1 MTPLFRRQPYN
12 GWPANQRYA
21 LGFSL
26 MKFHQF
32 RALVAMADTGSIRAA
47 ARALGISPAAA
58 TKAVRELEAEQQIA
72 LVTRNASGIAFT
84 EAGQALLVHA
94 RAIVHQLSRAQDE
107 LDARRGRGGGKLAI
121 GVTPWLAL
129 SFLPDAVTLFR
140 ARMPDM
146 HLEFYEGLLNIVM
159 PRLRDGSLDFSL
171 GKPGP
176 ASLHTE
182 FTQTPI
188 FATESAVVVRKGHP
202 LEETHSLRDLQD
214 CEWLLNWDPA
224 SKEMIADDVF
234 RRHGLPLPRTVH
246 LAHSFIVAMGL
257 IMHTDMASIFP
268 WPLVETRIAR
278 ENLRALSLQEEV
290 DRTVVSVV
298 ARRGVPL
305 SAAAECFLDCLKTAI
320 RSGEASQDPERR
332 RLYHSIELLI

>member
-1 MTPLFRRQPYN
+1 
-12 GWPANQRYA
+12 
-21 LGFSL
+21 

-72 LVTRNASGIAFT
+72 LVTRHANGIAFT

-94 RAIVHQLSRAQDE
+94 RAIVHQMSRAQDE
-107 LDARRGRGGGKLAI
+107 LDARRGHAGGKLSI

-129 SFLPDAVTLFR
+129 SFLPDAVTRFR
-140 ARMPDM
+140 GRMPEM
-146 HLEFYEGLLNIVM
+146 QLEFYEGLLNIVM
-159 PRLRDGSLDFSL
+159 PRLRDGTLDFSL

-176 ASLHTE
+176 PSLHAE

-202 LEETHSLRDLQD
+202 LEKAHSLQELQA

-224 SKEMIADDVF
+224 SKEMVTDDIF
-234 RRHGLPLPRTVH
+234 RRHGLPLPRAVH
-246 LAHSFIVAMGL
+246 LAHSFVVAIGL
-257 IMHTDMASIFP
+257 IMSTDMASIFP
-268 WPLVETRIAR
+268 WPLVETRFAR
-278 ENLRALSLQEEV
+278 ENLRALALQEEV

-305 SAAAECFLDCLKTAI
+305 SAAAECFLVCLKEAI
-320 RSGEASQDPERR
+320 RAGEASSDPERR
-332 RLYHSIELLI
+332 RLYHSLELLI

>member
-1 MTPLFRRQPYN
+1 
-12 GWPANQRYA
+12 
-21 LGFSL
+21 

-72 LVTRNASGIAFT
+72 LVTRNANGIAFT
-84 EAGQALLVHA
+84 EAGRALLVHA
-94 RAIVHQLSRAQDE
+94 RAVVHQLARAQDE
-107 LDARRGRGGGKLAI
+107 LDARRGSGGGKLSI

-129 SFLPDAVTLFR
+129 SFLPDAVARFR
-140 ARMPDM
+140 ARMPGM
-146 HLEFYEGLLNIVM
+146 QLEFYEGLLNIVM
-159 PRLRDGSLDFSL
+159 PRLRDGTLDFSL
-171 GKPGP
+171 GKPGL
-176 ASLHTE
+176 ASLHAE
-182 FTQTPI
+182 FSQTPI
-188 FATESAVVVRKGHP
+188 FATESAVVVRKDHP
-202 LEETHSLRDLQD
+202 LEHAHSLVELQE

-224 SKEMIADDVF
+224 SKEMVTDDVF

-257 IMHTDMASIFP
+257 IMNTDMVSIFP
-268 WPLVETRIAR
+268 WPLVETRFAR
-278 ENLRALSLQEEV
+278 ENLRALTLQEEV

-305 SAAAECFLDCLKTAI
+305 SAAAECFLDCLKEAI
-320 RSGEASQDPERR
+320 RAGEASQDPERR
-332 RLYHSIELLI
+332 RLYHSLELLI

>member
-1 MTPLFRRQPYN
+1 
-12 GWPANQRYA
+12 
-21 LGFSL
+21 

-72 LVTRNASGIAFT
+72 LVTRNANGIAFT

-94 RAIVHQLSRAQDE
+94 RAIVHQMSRAQDE
-107 LDARRGRGGGKLAI
+107 LDARRGHGGGKLSI

-129 SFLPDAVTLFR
+129 SFLPDAVTRFR
-140 ARMPDM
+140 ERMPGM
-146 HLEFYEGLLNIVM
+146 QLEFYEGLLNIVM
-159 PRLRDGSLDFSL
+159 PRLRDGTLDFSL
-171 GKPGP
+171 GKPGL
-176 ASLHTE
+176 ASLHAE
-182 FTQTPI
+182 FSQTPI

-202 LEETHSLRDLQD
+202 LEHAQSLKELQD

-224 SKEMIADDVF
+224 SKEMITDDIF

-246 LAHSFIVAMGL
+246 LAHSFVVAMGL
-257 IMHTDMASIFP
+257 IMNTDMASIFP
-268 WPLVETRIAR
+268 WPLVETRFAR
-278 ENLRALSLQEEV
+278 DNLCALALQEEV

-305 SAAAECFLDCLKTAI
+305 SAASECFLACLKEAI
-320 RSGEASQDPERR
+320 HAGEASQDPERR
-332 RLYHSIELLI
+332 RLYHSLELLI

>member
-1 MTPLFRRQPYN
+1 
-12 GWPANQRYA
+12 
-21 LGFSL
+21 

-47 ARALGISPAAA
+47 ARQLGISPAAA

-72 LVTRNASGIAFT
+72 LVTRNANGIAFT

-94 RAIVHQLSRAQDE
+94 RLVVHQMSRAQDE

-140 ARMPDM
+140 ERMPGM
-146 HLEFYEGLLNIVM
+146 QLEFYEGLLNIVM

-176 ASLHTE
+176 ASLHAE

-188 FATESAVVVRKGHP
+188 FATESAVVVRKDHP
-202 LEETHSLRDLQD
+202 LSHAQSLNELQD

-224 SKEMIADDVF
+224 SKEMVADDVF
-234 RRHGLPLPRTVH
+234 LRHGLPMPKSVH
-246 LAHSFIVAMGL
+246 LAHSFVVAMGL
-257 IMHTDMASIFP
+257 IMNTDMVSIFP
-268 WPLVETRIAR
+268 WPLVETRFAR
-278 ENLRALSLQEEV
+278 DNLRALALHEEV

-305 SAAAECFLDCLKTAI
+305 SAAAECFLECLKEAI
-320 RSGEASQDPERR
+320 HAGEASTNPDRR
-332 RLYHSIELLI
+332 RLYHTLELLI

>member
-1 MTPLFRRQPYN
+1 
-12 GWPANQRYA
+12 
-21 LGFSL
+21 

-32 RALVAMADTGSIRAA
+32 RTLVAMADTGSIRAA

-72 LVTRNASGIAFT
+72 LVTRNANGIAFT

-94 RAIVHQLSRAQDE
+94 RAIVHQMSRAQDE
-107 LDARRGRGGGKLAI
+107 LDARRGHGGGKLSI

-129 SFLPDAVTLFR
+129 SFLPDAVTRFR
-140 ARMPDM
+140 ERMPGM
-146 HLEFYEGLLNIVM
+146 QLEFYEGLLNIVM
-159 PRLRDGSLDFSL
+159 PRLRDGTLDFSL
-171 GKPGP
+171 GKPGL
-176 ASLHTE
+176 ASLHAE

-188 FATESAVVVRKGHP
+188 FATESAVVVRRGHP
-202 LEETHSLRDLQD
+202 LEHAHSLVELQD

-224 SKEMIADDVF
+224 SKEMITDDVF

-246 LAHSFIVAMGL
+246 LAHSFVVAMGL
-257 IMHTDMASIFP
+257 IMNTDMASIFP
-268 WPLVETRIAR
+268 WPLVETRFAR
-278 ENLRALSLQEEV
+278 ENLRALTLQEEV

-305 SAAAECFLDCLKTAI
+305 SAAAECFLACLKEAI
-320 RSGEASQDPERR
+320 RAGEASQDPERR
-332 RLYHSIELLI
+332 RLYHSLELLI

>member
-1 MTPLFRRQPYN
+1 
-12 GWPANQRYA
+12 
-21 LGFSL
+21 

-47 ARALGISPAAA
+47 ARQLGISPAAA

-72 LVTRNASGIAFT
+72 LVTRNANGIAFT

-94 RAIVHQLSRAQDE
+94 RLVVHQMSRAQDE

-140 ARMPDM
+140 ERMPGM
-146 HLEFYEGLLNIVM
+146 QLEFYEGLLNIVM

-176 ASLHTE
+176 ASLHAE

-188 FATESAVVVRKGHP
+188 FATESAVVVRKDHP
-202 LEETHSLRDLQD
+202 LSHAQSLNELQD

-224 SKEMIADDVF
+224 SKEMVADDVF
-234 RRHGLPLPRTVH
+234 LRHGLPMPKSVH
-246 LAHSFIVAMGL
+246 LAHSFVVAMGL
-257 IMHTDMASIFP
+257 IMNTDMVSTFP
-268 WPLVETRIAR
+268 WPLVETRFAR
-278 ENLRALSLQEEV
+278 DNLRALALQEEV

-305 SAAAECFLDCLKTAI
+305 SAAAECFLACLKEAI
-320 RSGEASQDPERR
+320 RAGEASQDPERR
-332 RLYHSIELLI
+332 RLYHTLELLI

>member
-1 MTPLFRRQPYN
+1 
-12 GWPANQRYA
+12 
-21 LGFSL
+21 

-47 ARALGISPAAA
+47 ARQLGISPAAA

-72 LVTRNASGIAFT
+72 LVTRNANGIAFT

-94 RAIVHQLSRAQDE
+94 RLVVHQMSRAQDE

-140 ARMPDM
+140 ERMPGM
-146 HLEFYEGLLNIVM
+146 QLEFYEGLLNIVM

-176 ASLHTE
+176 ASLHAE

-188 FATESAVVVRKGHP
+188 FATESAVVVRKDHP
-202 LEETHSLRDLQD
+202 LSHAHSLNELQD

-224 SKEMIADDVF
+224 SKEMVADDVF
-234 RRHGLPLPRTVH
+234 LRHGLPMPRSVH
-246 LAHSFIVAMGL
+246 LAHSFVVAMGL
-257 IMHTDMASIFP
+257 IMNTDMVSIFP
-268 WPLVETRIAR
+268 WPLVETRFAR
-278 ENLRALSLQEEV
+278 DNLRALALHEEV

-305 SAAAECFLDCLKTAI
+305 SAAAECFLECLKEAI
-320 RSGEASQDPERR
+320 HAGEASTNPDRR
-332 RLYHSIELLI
+332 RLYHTLELLI

>member
-1 MTPLFRRQPYN
+1 
-12 GWPANQRYA
+12 
-21 LGFSL
+21 

-72 LVTRNASGIAFT
+72 LVTRNANGIAFT

-94 RAIVHQLSRAQDE
+94 RAVVHQLARAQDE
-107 LDARRGRGGGKLAI
+107 LDARRGSGGGKLSI

-129 SFLPDAVTLFR
+129 SFLPDAVTRFR
-140 ARMPDM
+140 ARMPGM
-146 HLEFYEGLLNIVM
+146 QLEFYEGLLNIVM
-159 PRLRDGSLDFSL
+159 PRLRDGTLDFSL
-171 GKPGP
+171 GKPGL
-176 ASLHTE
+176 ASLHAE
-182 FTQTPI
+182 FSQTPI

-202 LEETHSLRDLQD
+202 LELAHSLKALQD

-224 SKEMIADDVF
+224 SKEMVTDDVF

-257 IMHTDMASIFP
+257 IMNTDMVSIFP
-268 WPLVETRIAR
+268 WPLVETRFAR
-278 ENLRALSLQEEV
+278 ENLRALTLQEEV

-305 SAAAECFLDCLKTAI
+305 SAAAECFLDCLKDAI
-320 RSGEASQDPERR
+320 RAGEASQDPERR
-332 RLYHSIELLI
+332 RLYHSLELLI

>member
-1 MTPLFRRQPYN
+1 
-12 GWPANQRYA
+12 
-21 LGFSL
+21 

-47 ARALGISPAAA
+47 SRQLGISPAAA

-72 LVTRNASGIAFT
+72 LVTRNANGIAFT

-94 RAIVHQLSRAQDE
+94 RLIVQQMSRAQDE
-107 LDARRGRGGGKLAI
+107 LDARRGRAGGKLSI

-140 ARMPDM
+140 QRMPGM
-146 HLEFYEGLLNIVM
+146 QLEFYEGLLNIVM

-176 ASLHTE
+176 ASLHAE
-182 FTQTPI
+182 FVQTPI
-188 FATESAVVVRKGHP
+188 FATESAVVVRKDHP
-202 LEETHSLRDLQD
+202 RAGVQSLAELQD
-214 CEWLLNWDPA
+214 CEWLLNWDPG
-224 SKEMIADDVF
+224 SKDMIADDVF
-234 RRHGLPLPRTVH
+234 RRHGLPLPQTVH

-257 IMHTDMASIFP
+257 IMNTDMVSIFP
-268 WPLVETRIAR
+268 WPLVETRFAR
-278 ENLRALSLQEEV
+278 ENLRALVLREEV

-305 SAAAECFLDCLKTAI
+305 PAAAECFLDCLKEAI
-320 RSGEASQDPERR
+320 RSGEASRDPERR
-332 RLYHSIELLI
+332 RLYHSLELLI

>member
-1 MTPLFRRQPYN
+1 
-12 GWPANQRYA
+12 
-21 LGFSL
+21 

-72 LVTRNASGIAFT
+72 LVTRNANGIAFT

-94 RAIVHQLSRAQDE
+94 RAIVHQMSRAQDE
-107 LDARRGRGGGKLAI
+107 LDARRGHGGGKLSI

-129 SFLPDAVTLFR
+129 SFLPDAVTRFR
-140 ARMPDM
+140 ERMPEM
-146 HLEFYEGLLNIVM
+146 QLEFYEGLLNIVM
-159 PRLRDGSLDFSL
+159 PRLRDGTLDFSL

-176 ASLHTE
+176 ASLHAE

-202 LEETHSLRDLQD
+202 LEGAHSLRELQA

-224 SKEMIADDVF
+224 SKEMVTDDIF
-234 RRHGLPLPRTVH
+234 RRHGLPLPRSVH
-246 LAHSFIVAMGL
+246 LAHSFVVAIGL
-257 IMHTDMASIFP
+257 IMSTDMASIFP
-268 WPLVETRIAR
+268 WPLVETRFAR
-278 ENLRALSLQEEV
+278 DNLRALALQEAV
-290 DRTVVSVV
+290 DRTMVSVV

-305 SAAAECFLDCLKTAI
+305 SAAAECFLVCLKEAI
-320 RSGEASQDPERR
+320 RAGEASSDPERR
-332 RLYHSIELLI
+332 RLYHSLELLI

>member
-1 MTPLFRRQPYN
+1 
-12 GWPANQRYA
+12 
-21 LGFSL
+21 

-72 LVTRNASGIAFT
+72 LVTRNANGIAFT

-94 RAIVHQLSRAQDE
+94 RAIVHQMSRAQDE
-107 LDARRGRGGGKLAI
+107 LDARRGHGGGKLSI

-129 SFLPDAVTLFR
+129 SFLPDAVTRFR
-140 ARMPDM
+140 ERMPGM
-146 HLEFYEGLLNIVM
+146 QLEFYEGLLNIVM
-159 PRLRDGSLDFSL
+159 PRLRDGTLDFSL
-171 GKPGP
+171 GKPGL
-176 ASLHTE
+176 ASLHAE

-188 FATESAVVVRKGHP
+188 FATESAVVVRRGHP
-202 LEETHSLRDLQD
+202 LEQAHSLVELQD

-224 SKEMIADDVF
+224 SKEMITDDVF

-246 LAHSFIVAMGL
+246 LAHSFVVAMGL
-257 IMHTDMASIFP
+257 IMNTDMASIFP
-268 WPLVETRIAR
+268 WPLVETRFAR
-278 ENLRALSLQEEV
+278 ENLRALTLQEEV

-305 SAAAECFLDCLKTAI
+305 SAAAECFLTCLKDAI
-320 RSGEASQDPERR
+320 RAGEASQDPERR
-332 RLYHSIELLI
+332 RLYHSLELLI

>member
-1 MTPLFRRQPYN
+1 
-12 GWPANQRYA
+12 
-21 LGFSL
+21 

-72 LVTRNASGIAFT
+72 LVTRNANGIAFT

-94 RAIVHQLSRAQDE
+94 RAIVHQMSRAQDE
-107 LDARRGRGGGKLAI
+107 LDARRGRGGGKLSI

-129 SFLPDAVTLFR
+129 SFLPDAVTRFR
-140 ARMPDM
+140 ERMPGM
-146 HLEFYEGLLNIVM
+146 QLEFYEGLLNIVM
-159 PRLRDGSLDFSL
+159 PRLRDGTLDFSL
-171 GKPGP
+171 GKPGL
-176 ASLHTE
+176 ASLHAE

-202 LEETHSLRDLQD
+202 LEHAQTLEELQD

-224 SKEMIADDVF
+224 SKEMITDDIF

-246 LAHSFIVAMGL
+246 LAHSFVVAMGL
-257 IMHTDMASIFP
+257 IMNTDMASIFP
-268 WPLVETRIAR
+268 WPLVETRFAR

-305 SAAAECFLDCLKTAI
+305 SAAAECFLACLKEAI
-320 RSGEASQDPERR
+320 RAGEASQDPERR
-332 RLYHSIELLI
+332 RLYHSLELLI

>member
-1 MTPLFRRQPYN
+1 
-12 GWPANQRYA
+12 
-21 LGFSL
+21 

-72 LVTRNASGIAFT
+72 LVTRNANGIAFT

-94 RAIVHQLSRAQDE
+94 RLVVHQMSRAQDE
-107 LDARRGRGGGKLAI
+107 LDARRGRGVGKLAI

-129 SFLPDAVTLFR
+129 SFLPDAVILFR
-140 ARMPDM
+140 ERMPGM
-146 HLEFYEGLLNIVM
+146 QLEFYEGLLNIVM

-176 ASLHTE
+176 ASLHAE

-188 FATESAVVVRKGHP
+188 FATESAVVVRKDHP
-202 LEETHSLRDLQD
+202 LSHAQSLKELQD

-224 SKEMIADDVF
+224 SKEMVADDVF
-234 RRHGLPLPRTVH
+234 LRHGLPMPKSMH
-246 LAHSFIVAMGL
+246 LAHSFVVAMGL
-257 IMHTDMASIFP
+257 IMNTDMVSIFP
-268 WPLVETRIAR
+268 WPLVETRFAR
-278 ENLRALSLQEEV
+278 DNLRALALQEEV

-305 SAAAECFLDCLKTAI
+305 SAAAECFLECLKEAI
-320 RSGEASQDPERR
+320 HAGEASPNPERR
-332 RLYHSIELLI
+332 RLFHSLELLI

>member
-1 MTPLFRRQPYN
+1 
-12 GWPANQRYA
+12 
-21 LGFSL
+21 

-72 LVTRNASGIAFT
+72 LVTRNANGIAFT
-84 EAGQALLVHA
+84 DAGQALLVHA
-94 RAIVHQLSRAQDE
+94 RAIVHQMSRAQDE
-107 LDARRGRGGGKLAI
+107 LDARRGHGGGKLSI

-129 SFLPDAVTLFR
+129 SFLPDAVTRFR
-140 ARMPDM
+140 ERMPGM
-146 HLEFYEGLLNIVM
+146 QLEFYEGLLNIVM
-159 PRLRDGSLDFSL
+159 PRLRDGTLDFSL
-171 GKPGP
+171 GKPGL
-176 ASLHTE
+176 ASLHAE
-182 FTQTPI
+182 FAQTPI

-202 LEETHSLRDLQD
+202 LEHAQTLKDLQD

-224 SKEMIADDVF
+224 SKEMVTDDIF

-246 LAHSFIVAMGL
+246 LAHSFVVAMGL
-257 IMHTDMASIFP
+257 IMNTDMASIFP
-268 WPLVETRIAR
+268 WPLVETRFAR
-278 ENLRALSLQEEV
+278 DNLRALALQEEV

-305 SAAAECFLDCLKTAI
+305 SAAAECFLACLKEAI
-320 RSGEASQDPERR
+320 RAGEASQDPERR
-332 RLYHSIELLI
+332 RLYHSLELLI

>member
-1 MTPLFRRQPYN
+1 
-12 GWPANQRYA
+12 
-21 LGFSL
+21 

-72 LVTRNASGIAFT
+72 LVTRNANGIAFT

-94 RAIVHQLSRAQDE
+94 RLVVHQMSRAQDE

-140 ARMPDM
+140 ERMPGM
-146 HLEFYEGLLNIVM
+146 QLEFYEGLLNIVM

-188 FATESAVVVRKGHP
+188 FATESAVVVRKDHP
-202 LEETHSLRDLQD
+202 LSHAQSLNELQD

-224 SKEMIADDVF
+224 SKEMVADDVF
-234 RRHGLPLPRTVH
+234 LRHGLPMPKSVH
-246 LAHSFIVAMGL
+246 LAHSFVVAMGL
-257 IMHTDMASIFP
+257 IMNTDMVSIFP
-268 WPLVETRIAR
+268 WPLVETRFAR
-278 ENLRALSLQEEV
+278 DNLRALALHEEV

-305 SAAAECFLDCLKTAI
+305 SAAAECFLECLKEAI
-320 RSGEASQDPERR
+320 HAGEASTNPDRR
-332 RLYHSIELLI
+332 RLYHTLELLI

>member
-1 MTPLFRRQPYN
+1 
-12 GWPANQRYA
+12 
-21 LGFSL
+21 

-47 ARALGISPAAA
+47 ARQLGISPAAA

-72 LVTRNASGIAFT
+72 LVTRNAHGIAFT

-94 RAIVHQLSRAQDE
+94 RLVVHQMSRAQDE

-140 ARMPDM
+140 ARMPEM
-146 HLEFYEGLLNIVM
+146 QLEFYEGLLNIVM

-176 ASLHTE
+176 ASLHAE

-188 FATESAVVVRKGHP
+188 FATESAVVVRKEHP
-202 LEETHSLRDLQD
+202 LAQAQTLSELQE

-234 RRHGLPLPRTVH
+234 RRHGLPMPRNVH
-246 LAHSFIVAMGL
+246 LAHSFVVAMGL
-257 IMHTDMASIFP
+257 IMNTDMVSIFP
-268 WPLVETRIAR
+268 WPLVETRFAR
-278 ENLRALSLQEEV
+278 ENLCALTLKEEV
-290 DRTVVSVV
+290 DRTVVGVV

-305 SAAAECFLDCLKTAI
+305 SAAAECFLECLKEAI
-320 RSGEASQDPERR
+320 RAGEVSANPERR
-332 RLYHSIELLI
+332 RLYHTLELLI

>member
-1 MTPLFRRQPYN
+1 
-12 GWPANQRYA
+12 
-21 LGFSL
+21 

-72 LVTRNASGIAFT
+72 LVTRNANGIAFT

-94 RAIVHQLSRAQDE
+94 RAVVHQLARAQHE
-107 LDARRGRGGGKLAI
+107 LDARRGSGGGKLSI

-129 SFLPDAVTLFR
+129 SFLPDAVTRFR
-140 ARMPDM
+140 ARMPGM
-146 HLEFYEGLLNIVM
+146 QLEFYEGLLNIVM
-159 PRLRDGSLDFSL
+159 PRLRDGTLDFSL
-171 GKPGP
+171 GKPGL
-176 ASLHTE
+176 ASLHAE
-182 FTQTPI
+182 FSQTPI

-202 LEETHSLRDLQD
+202 LELAHSLEALQD

-224 SKEMIADDVF
+224 SKEMVTDDVF

-257 IMHTDMASIFP
+257 IMNTDMVSIFP
-268 WPLVETRIAR
+268 WPLVETRFAR
-278 ENLRALSLQEEV
+278 ENLRALTLQEEV

-305 SAAAECFLDCLKTAI
+305 SAAAECFLDCLKDAI
-320 RSGEASQDPERR
+320 RAGEASQDPERR
-332 RLYHSIELLI
+332 RLYHSLELLI

>member
-1 MTPLFRRQPYN
+1 
-12 GWPANQRYA
+12 
-21 LGFSL
+21 

-58 TKAVRELEAEQQIA
+58 TKAVRELEAEQQIP
-72 LVTRNASGIAFT
+72 LVTRNANGIAFT

-94 RAIVHQLSRAQDE
+94 RAIVHQLGRAQDE
-107 LDARRGRGGGKLAI
+107 LDARRGSGGGKLSI

-129 SFLPDAVTLFR
+129 SFLPDAVTRFR
-140 ARMPDM
+140 ERMPGM
-146 HLEFYEGLLNIVM
+146 QLEFYEGLLNIVM
-159 PRLRDGSLDFSL
+159 PRLRDGTLDFSL
-171 GKPGP
+171 GKPGL
-176 ASLHTE
+176 ASLHSE
-182 FTQTPI
+182 FSQTPI

-202 LEETHSLRDLQD
+202 LEHAHSLVELQD
-214 CEWLLNWDPA
+214 SEWLLNWDPA
-224 SKEMIADDVF
+224 SKEMVTDDVF

-257 IMHTDMASIFP
+257 IMNTDMVSIFP
-268 WPLVETRIAR
+268 WPLVETRVAR
-278 ENLRALSLQEEV
+278 ENLRALTLKEEV

-305 SAAAECFLDCLKTAI
+305 SAAAECFLDCLKEAI
-320 RSGEASQDPERR
+320 RAGEASQDPERR
-332 RLYHSIELLI
+332 RLYHSLELLI

>member
-1 MTPLFRRQPYN
+1 
-12 GWPANQRYA
+12 
-21 LGFSL
+21 

-72 LVTRNASGIAFT
+72 LVTRNANGIAFT
-84 EAGQALLVHA
+84 DAGQALLVHA
-94 RAIVHQLSRAQDE
+94 RAIVHQMSRAQDE
-107 LDARRGRGGGKLAI
+107 LDARRGRGGGKLSI

-129 SFLPDAVTLFR
+129 SFLPDAVTRFR
-140 ARMPDM
+140 ERMPGM
-146 HLEFYEGLLNIVM
+146 QLEFYEGLLNIVM

-171 GKPGP
+171 GKPGL
-176 ASLHTE
+176 ASLHAE

-202 LEETHSLRDLQD
+202 LERAQTLKELQD

-224 SKEMIADDVF
+224 SKEMVTDDVF

-246 LAHSFIVAMGL
+246 LAHSFVVAMGL

-268 WPLVETRIAR
+268 WPLVETRFAR
-278 ENLRALSLQEEV
+278 DNLRALSLQEEV

-305 SAAAECFLDCLKTAI
+305 SAAAECFLACLKEAI
-320 RSGEASQDPERR
+320 RAGEASQDPERR
-332 RLYHSIELLI
+332 RLYHTLELLI

>member
-1 MTPLFRRQPYN
+1 M
-12 GWPANQRYA
+12 
-21 LGFSL
+21 
-26 MKFHQF
+26 
-32 RALVAMADTGSIRAA
+32 
-47 ARALGISPAAA
+47 
-58 TKAVRELEAEQQIA
+58 
-72 LVTRNASGIAFT
+72 TRNANGIAFT

-94 RAIVHQLSRAQDE
+94 RLIVHQMSSAQDE

-176 ASLHTE
+176 ASLHAE
-182 FTQTPI
+182 FAQTPI
-188 FATESAVVVRKGHP
+188 FATESAVVVRKDHP
-202 LEETHSLRDLQD
+202 LAQAQTLHDLQD
-214 CEWLLNWDPA
+214 CEWFLNRDPA

-234 RRHGLPLPRTVH
+234 RRHGLPPPQTVH
-246 LAHSFIVAMGL
+246 LVHSFVVAMGL
-257 IMHTDMASIFP
+257 IMNTDMASIFP
-268 WPLVETRIAR
+268 WPLVETRFAR
-278 ENLRALSLQEEV
+278 DNLRALSLQEEV

-305 SAAAECFLDCLKTAI
+305 SPAAECFLDCLKEVI
-320 RSGEASQDPERR
+320 RAGEASQNSERR
-332 RLYHSIELLI
+332 RLSHSLELLI

>member
-1 MTPLFRRQPYN
+1 
-12 GWPANQRYA
+12 
-21 LGFSL
+21 

-72 LVTRNASGIAFT
+72 LVTRNANGIAFT

-107 LDARRGRGGGKLAI
+107 LDARRGSGGGKLSI

-129 SFLPDAVTLFR
+129 SFLPDAVTRFR
-140 ARMPDM
+140 ERMPGM
-146 HLEFYEGLLNIVM
+146 QLEFYEGLLNIVM
-159 PRLRDGSLDFSL
+159 PRLRDGTLDFSL
-171 GKPGP
+171 GKPGL

-182 FTQTPI
+182 FSQTPI

-202 LEETHSLRDLQD
+202 LEHAHSLAELQE

-224 SKEMIADDVF
+224 SKEMVTDDVF
-234 RRHGLPLPRTVH
+234 RRHGLPLPRNVH

-257 IMHTDMASIFP
+257 IMNTDMVSIFP
-268 WPLVETRIAR
+268 WPLVETRFAR
-278 ENLRALSLQEEV
+278 ENLQALTLQEEV

-305 SAAAECFLDCLKTAI
+305 SSAAECFLDCLKDAI
-320 RSGEASQDPERR
+320 RAGEASQDPERR
-332 RLYHSIELLI
+332 RLYHSLELLI

>member
-1 MTPLFRRQPYN
+1 
-12 GWPANQRYA
+12 
-21 LGFSL
+21 

-72 LVTRNASGIAFT
+72 LVTRNANGIAFT
-84 EAGQALLVHA
+84 DAGQALLVHA
-94 RAIVHQLSRAQDE
+94 RAIVHQMSRAQDE
-107 LDARRGRGGGKLAI
+107 LDARRGHGGGKLSI

-129 SFLPDAVTLFR
+129 SFLPDAVTRFR
-140 ARMPDM
+140 ERMPGM
-146 HLEFYEGLLNIVM
+146 QLEFYEGLLNIVM
-159 PRLRDGSLDFSL
+159 PRLRDGTLDFSL
-171 GKPGP
+171 GKPGL
-176 ASLHTE
+176 ASLHAE

-202 LEETHSLRDLQD
+202 LEHAQTLVELQD

-224 SKEMIADDVF
+224 SKEMVTDDIF

-246 LAHSFIVAMGL
+246 LAHSFVVAMGL
-257 IMHTDMASIFP
+257 IMNTDMASIFP
-268 WPLVETRIAR
+268 WPLVETRFAR
-278 ENLRALSLQEEV
+278 DNLRALALQEEV

-305 SAAAECFLDCLKTAI
+305 SAAAECFLTCLKEAI
-320 RSGEASQDPERR
+320 RAGEASQDPERR
-332 RLYHSIELLI
+332 RLYHSLELLI

>member
-1 MTPLFRRQPYN
+1 
-12 GWPANQRYA
+12 
-21 LGFSL
+21 

-72 LVTRNASGIAFT
+72 LVTRNANGIAFT

-94 RAIVHQLSRAQDE
+94 RLVVHQMSRAQDE

-140 ARMPDM
+140 ERMPGM
-146 HLEFYEGLLNIVM
+146 QLEFYEGLLNIVM

-176 ASLHTE
+176 ASLHAE

-188 FATESAVVVRKGHP
+188 FATESAVVVRKDHP
-202 LEETHSLRDLQD
+202 LAHAQSLKELQD

-224 SKEMIADDVF
+224 SKDMIADDVF
-234 RRHGLPLPRTVH
+234 LRHGLPMPNNVH
-246 LAHSFIVAMGL
+246 LAHSFVVAMGL
-257 IMHTDMASIFP
+257 IMNTDMVSIFP
-268 WPLVETRIAR
+268 WPLVETRFAR
-278 ENLRALSLQEEV
+278 DNLRALALQEEV

-305 SAAAECFLDCLKTAI
+305 SAAAECFLECLKEAI
-320 RSGEASQDPERR
+320 HAGEASANPERR
-332 RLYHSIELLI
+332 RLYHSLELLI

>member
-1 MTPLFRRQPYN
+1 
-12 GWPANQRYA
+12 
-21 LGFSL
+21 

-72 LVTRNASGIAFT
+72 LVTRNANGIAFT

-94 RAIVHQLSRAQDE
+94 RLVVHQMSRAQDE

-140 ARMPDM
+140 ERMPGM
-146 HLEFYEGLLNIVM
+146 QLEFYEGLLNIVM

-176 ASLHTE
+176 ASLHAE

-188 FATESAVVVRKGHP
+188 FATESAVVVRKDHP
-202 LEETHSLRDLQD
+202 LSHAQSLNELQD

-224 SKEMIADDVF
+224 SKEMVADDVF
-234 RRHGLPLPRTVH
+234 LRHGLPMPKSVH
-246 LAHSFIVAMGL
+246 LAHSFVVAMGL
-257 IMHTDMASIFP
+257 IMNTDMVSIFP
-268 WPLVETRIAR
+268 WPLVETRFAR
-278 ENLRALSLQEEV
+278 DNLRALALHEEV

-305 SAAAECFLDCLKTAI
+305 SAAAECFLECLKEAI
-320 RSGEASQDPERR
+320 HAGEASTNPDRR
-332 RLYHSIELLI
+332 RLYHTLELLI

>member
-1 MTPLFRRQPYN
+1 
-12 GWPANQRYA
+12 
-21 LGFSL
+21 

-32 RALVAMADTGSIRAA
+32 RALVAMADSGSIRAA

-72 LVTRNASGIAFT
+72 LVTRNANGIAFT

-94 RAIVHQLSRAQDE
+94 RAIVHQMSRAQDE
-107 LDARRGRGGGKLAI
+107 LDARRGRAGGKLSI

-129 SFLPDAVTLFR
+129 SFLPDAVMLFR
-140 ARMPDM
+140 ERMPGM
-146 HLEFYEGLLNIVM
+146 QLEFYEGLLNIVM
-159 PRLRDGSLDFSL
+159 PRLRDGTLDFSL

-176 ASLHTE
+176 ASLHAE

-188 FATESAVVVRKGHP
+188 FATESAVVMRRGHP
-202 LEETHSLRDLQD
+202 LEHAKSLKELQD

-224 SKEMIADDVF
+224 SKEMVTDDIF
-234 RRHGLPLPRTVH
+234 RRHGLALPRTVH
-246 LAHSFIVAMGL
+246 LAHSLVVVMGL
-257 IMHTDMASIFP
+257 IMNTDMASIFP
-268 WPLVETRIAR
+268 WPLVETRFAR
-278 ENLRALSLQEEV
+278 ENLRALSLEEEV

-305 SAAAECFLDCLKTAI
+305 SAAAECFLACLKEAI
-320 RSGEASQDPERR
+320 HAGEASQDPERR
-332 RLYHSIELLI
+332 RLYHSLELLI

>member
-1 MTPLFRRQPYN
+1 
-12 GWPANQRYA
+12 
-21 LGFSL
+21 

-47 ARALGISPAAA
+47 ARAIGISPAAA
-58 TKAVRELEAEQQIA
+58 AKAVRELEAEQQIA
-72 LVTRNASGIAFT
+72 LVTRNANGIAFT

-107 LDARRGRGGGKLAI
+107 LDARRGSGGGKLSI

-129 SFLPDAVTLFR
+129 SFLPDAVTRFR
-140 ARMPDM
+140 ERMPGM
-146 HLEFYEGLLNIVM
+146 QLEFYEGLLNIVM
-159 PRLRDGSLDFSL
+159 PRLRDGTLDFSL
-171 GKPGP
+171 GKPGL
-176 ASLHTE
+176 ASLHAE
-182 FTQTPI
+182 FSQTPI

-202 LEETHSLRDLQD
+202 LEHAHSLMELQE

-224 SKEMIADDVF
+224 SKEMVTDDVF

-257 IMHTDMASIFP
+257 IMNTDMVSIFP
-268 WPLVETRIAR
+268 WPLVETRFAR
-278 ENLRALSLQEEV
+278 ENLRALTLQEEV

-305 SAAAECFLDCLKTAI
+305 SAAAECFLGCLKDAI
-320 RSGEASQDPERR
+320 RAGEASQDAERR
-332 RLYHSIELLI
+332 RLYHSLELLI

>member
-1 MTPLFRRQPYN
+1 
-12 GWPANQRYA
+12 
-21 LGFSL
+21 

-47 ARALGISPAAA
+47 ARQLGISPAAA

-72 LVTRNASGIAFT
+72 LVTRNANGIAFT

-94 RAIVHQLSRAQDE
+94 RLIVHQMSRAQDE

-140 ARMPDM
+140 ERMPGM
-146 HLEFYEGLLNIVM
+146 QLEFYEGLLNIVM

-176 ASLHTE
+176 ASLHAE

-202 LEETHSLRDLQD
+202 RSQAHTLKELQD

-224 SKEMIADDVF
+224 SKEMIADDAF
-234 RRHGLPLPRTVH
+234 RRHGLPLPQNVH
-246 LAHSFIVAMGL
+246 LAHSFVVAMGL
-257 IMHTDMASIFP
+257 IMNTDMVSIFP

-278 ENLRALSLQEEV
+278 ENLRALALQEEV

-305 SAAAECFLDCLKTAI
+305 SAAAECFLACLKEAI
-320 RSGEASQDPERR
+320 HAGEGSANPERR
-332 RLYHSIELLI
+332 RLYHTLELLI

>member
-1 MTPLFRRQPYN
+1 
-12 GWPANQRYA
+12 
-21 LGFSL
+21 

-32 RALVAMADTGSIRAA
+32 RTLVAMADTGSIRAA
-47 ARALGISPAAA
+47 ARQLGISPAAA

-72 LVTRNASGIAFT
+72 LVTRNANGIAFT

-94 RAIVHQLSRAQDE
+94 RLVVHQMSRAQDE

-140 ARMPDM
+140 ERMPEM
-146 HLEFYEGLLNIVM
+146 QLEFYEGLLNIVM

-171 GKPGP
+171 GKPSS
-176 ASLHTE
+176 ASLHAE

-188 FATESAVVVRKGHP
+188 FATESAVVVRHDHP
-202 LEETHSLRDLQD
+202 LAHVQSLHDLQE

-234 RRHGLPLPRTVH
+234 RRHGLPMPRKVH

-257 IMHTDMASIFP
+257 IMNTDMVSIFP
-268 WPLVETRIAR
+268 WPLVETRFAR
-278 ENLRALSLQEEV
+278 ENLRALTLHEEV
-290 DRTVVSVV
+290 DRTVVSIV

-305 SAAAECFLDCLKTAI
+305 SPAAECFLDCLKHAI
-320 RSGEASQDPERR
+320 HAGEASTDPERR
-332 RLYHSIELLI
+332 RLYHSLELLI

>member
-1 MTPLFRRQPYN
+1 
-12 GWPANQRYA
+12 
-21 LGFSL
+21 

-72 LVTRNASGIAFT
+72 LVTRNANGIAFT

-94 RAIVHQLSRAQDE
+94 RAIVHQMSRAQDE
-107 LDARRGRGGGKLAI
+107 LDARRGHGGGKLSI

-129 SFLPDAVTLFR
+129 SFLPDAVTRFR
-140 ARMPDM
+140 ERMPDM
-146 HLEFYEGLLNIVM
+146 QLEFYEGLLNIVM
-159 PRLRDGSLDFSL
+159 PRLRDGTLDFSL

-176 ASLHTE
+176 ASLHAE

-202 LEETHSLRDLQD
+202 LERAHSLQELQA

-224 SKEMIADDVF
+224 SKEMVTDDIF
-234 RRHGLPLPRTVH
+234 RRHGLPLPRAVH
-246 LAHSFIVAMGL
+246 LAHSFVVAIGL
-257 IMHTDMASIFP
+257 IMNTDMASIFP
-268 WPLVETRIAR
+268 WPLVETRFAR
-278 ENLRALSLQEEV
+278 ENLRALALQEEV

-305 SAAAECFLDCLKTAI
+305 SAAAECFLVCLKEAI
-320 RSGEASQDPERR
+320 RAGEASSDPERR
-332 RLYHSIELLI
+332 RLYHSLELLI